1 MATRK
6 GTRRLE
12 PQMSNASPSLDNRAR
27 TRRYAAPL
35 APASLFPGPRMC
47 SAAHMVRTTAPSQN
61 SGPSPRTVPL
71 RPMTVP
77 AAEAEE
83 RARSFHDVMSRRRT
97 VRDFD
102 SRPIPDGV
110 LEWAVRTAATA
121 PSGAHVQPW
130 RFVVLTD
137 PERKRRLRAAAEA
150 EEREFYSRRASEEW
164 LAALA
169 PLGTDAHKPFLETA
183 PAVIVVFEVH
193 KGPHTPRP
201 YYTKESVGIAVGLL
215 LATLHQAGLAT
226 LTHTPSPMRF
236 LNEICERPPEERGAY
251 VVPVGYPAPGA
262 RVPDLVRKPLDQVM
276 TRL

>member
-1 MATRK
+1 
-6 GTRRLE
+6 
-12 PQMSNASPSLDNRAR
+12 
-27 TRRYAAPL
+27 
-35 APASLFPGPRMC
+35 
-47 SAAHMVRTTAPSQN
+47 MVRTSHPSSG
-61 SGPSPRTVPL
+61 SGPSRYPTVPL
-71 RPMTVP
+71 RPLEIP
-77 AAEAEE
+77 AQQAED
-83 RARSFHDVMSRRRT
+83 RARSFYEIMSRRRT

-102 SRPIPDGV
+102 SRPVPEAV

-137 PERKRRLRAAAEA
+137 PDRKRRLRAAAEE
-150 EEREFYSRRASEEW
+150 EEREFYRRRASDEW

-169 PLGTDAHKPFLETA
+169 PLGTDEHKPFLQEA

-201 YYTKESVGIAVGLL
+201 YYTKESVGIAVGFL

-236 LNEICERPPEERGAY
+236 LNEICERPAEERGAY
-251 VVPVGYPAPGA
+251 VIPVGYPAPGT
-262 RVPDLVRKPLDQVM
+262 RVPDLTRKELEEVLVRL
-276 TRL
+276 